1 MIDKNKIA
9 KAARQISE
17 YVVDAKGF
25 DDSKPTHLAFLD
37 GHIDGFNAGAKW
49 AINEFL
55 NDLNEL
61 LRPASE
67 VPRNDNGKILAFS
80 KERGYRKLYDMNAML
95 DKTTCNTYQEMWE
108 VEVNAYCL
116 TNWIFVEELFDMIM
130 KGGELPEKIEVKKFT
145 SRWWKWLKRASYSL
159 FHYNKNVEQQKLIKR
174 CINEMSSVLLDNLYG
189 YWRGDLSD
197 YLKDRGNLK
206 YFMRGYENDA
216 YNSVM
221 EWLDKKK

>member
-67 VPRNDNGKILAFS
+67 VPRNDIT
-80 KERGYRKLYDMNAML
+80 ER
-95 DKTTCNTYQEMWE
+95 
-108 VEVNAYCL
+108 
-116 TNWIFVEELFDMIM
+116 F
-130 KGGELPEKIEVKKFT
+130 
-145 SRWWKWLKRASYSL
+145 
-159 FHYNKNVEQQKLIKR
+159 
-174 CINEMSSVLLDNLYG
+174 
-189 YWRGDLSD
+189 
-197 YLKDRGNLK
+197 
-206 YFMRGYENDA
+206 
-216 YNSVM
+216 
-221 EWLDKKK
+221 